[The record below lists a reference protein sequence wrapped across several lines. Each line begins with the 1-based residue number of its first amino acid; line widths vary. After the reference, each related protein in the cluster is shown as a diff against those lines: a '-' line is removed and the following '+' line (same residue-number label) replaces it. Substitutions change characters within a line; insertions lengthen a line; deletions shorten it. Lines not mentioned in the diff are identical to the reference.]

1 MFHWS
6 IWKLAIRSEV
16 VFSKLSFFFWLLCCR
31 ATAASVI
38 QGLRHAPH
46 ERAAADGRKP
56 VTDRVF
62 QIGSCDDWG
71 EGHAGQD
78 WWDWWEEIFW
88 VPKLPEKTSWRSRAW
103 MSGGKNTSRVRS
115 SLLLHLLVDRC
126 SSSRSVILSHENHFW
141 GCGTF
146 LEWPFMLFLLVSTFQ
161 RPWWSWGYG
170 SLTVWRTRR
179 RWILRLCPS
188 RGICDHLRAFVV
200 ECVFPCASS
209 RGKLWDRRFRKHP
222 SHLAR
227 LRAWARWRPVEGQTL
242 RIVLGHFICFSCFL
256 APWHVLPVFLD
267 LKIAADPNLPGLT
280 EKNLPITT
288 TAIFLGWLVG
298 SVCLK
303 RLMEAFNKEQLV
315 AGFACGLVLVTLA
328 TVTLLDLTAGNL
340 VIFTSIRF
348 VYGILLNI
356 TGIQIVHI
364 QELMPGRENQ
374 AWPTNTL
381 SVLNFSS
388 TANTKIPPSFWVIL
402 SWRLVWLQ
410 TLATVLC
417 WSSCHGCVVVQ
428 PSAWTGDWKLSS
440 GTVYLCLLVSLW
452 SFQTVLISSRN
463 RTHIQK
469 RRWRG
474 RQHRK
479 RKPCCQWTR

>member
-1 MFHWS
+1 M
-6 IWKLAIRSEV
+6 R
-16 VFSKLSFFFWLLCCR
+16 
-31 ATAASVI
+31 
-38 QGLRHAPH
+38 
-46 ERAAADGRKP
+46 
-56 VTDRVF
+56 
-62 QIGSCDDWG
+62 
-71 EGHAGQD
+71 
-78 WWDWWEEIFW
+78 
-88 VPKLPEKTSWRSRAW
+88 
-103 MSGGKNTSRVRS
+103 
-115 SLLLHLLVDRC
+115 
-126 SSSRSVILSHENHFW
+126 
-141 GCGTF
+141 
-146 LEWPFMLFLLVSTFQ
+146 FLLVHRNQ
-161 RPWWSWGYG
+161 CPP
-170 SLTVWRTRR
+170 
-179 RWILRLCPS
+179 IPRLH
-188 RGICDHLRAFVV
+188 GH
-200 ECVFPCASS
+200 
-209 RGKLWDRRFRKHP
+209 RKHP

-315 AGFACGLVLVTLA
+315 AGCACGLVLVTLA

-381 SVLNFSS
+381 SFLNFSS
-388 TANTKIPPSFWVIL
+388 TANTKIPPSFWLIL

-452 SFQTVLISSRN
+452 SFQTFLISSRN
-463 RTHIQK
+463 RKHIQK

>member
-1 MFHWS
+1 M
-6 IWKLAIRSEV
+6 
-16 VFSKLSFFFWLLCCR
+16 
-31 ATAASVI
+31 
-38 QGLRHAPH
+38 
-46 ERAAADGRKP
+46 
-56 VTDRVF
+56 
-62 QIGSCDDWG
+62 
-71 EGHAGQD
+71 
-78 WWDWWEEIFW
+78 
-88 VPKLPEKTSWRSRAW
+88 
-103 MSGGKNTSRVRS
+103 
-115 SLLLHLLVDRC
+115 
-126 SSSRSVILSHENHFW
+126 
-141 GCGTF
+141 
-146 LEWPFMLFLLVSTFQ
+146 
-161 RPWWSWGYG
+161 
-170 SLTVWRTRR
+170 
-179 RWILRLCPS
+179 
-188 RGICDHLRAFVV
+188 

-209 RGKLWDRRFRKHP
+209 RGKLWDRRLRWVFAIHILSISSLSPEPAGSIINNGCGAGLPVTHQTPAISAVLSLVLTKLKKIVRFLLVHRNQCPPIPRLHGHRKHP

-315 AGFACGLVLVTLA
+315 AGCACGLVLVTLA

-374 AWPTNTL
+374 A
-381 SVLNFSS
+381 
-388 TANTKIPPSFWVIL
+388 
-402 SWRLVWLQ
+402 
-410 TLATVLC
+410 
-417 WSSCHGCVVVQ
+417 
-428 PSAWTGDWKLSS
+428 
-440 GTVYLCLLVSLW
+440 
-452 SFQTVLISSRN
+452 
-463 RTHIQK
+463 
-469 RRWRG
+469 
-474 RQHRK
+474 
-479 RKPCCQWTR
+479 